1 MSGKVL
7 TGQDALLAW
16 IKRITQGYDGVNVL
30 NFTTSFKDGL
40 VFCALV
46 HAFYPE
52 EFVYGDLDPNDHL
65 KNLQLSFDIAEKHNV
80 VPLLEAEDI
89 IMLPKPDKMS
99 IITYVSQFYH
109 AFAKESIRATSNQ
122 RLNPKAAEYLANKPA
137 DSAAGGIASK
147 FENAGSTRTPELQ
160 KKPILSDSRN
170 LNTLQT
176 GSPAASG
183 RKWAED
189 LKRKEEESKKAEEE
203 KKLKLAEAQK
213 KIREDQILRRKQE
226 EEQDRIEKR

>member
-1 MSGKVL
+1 
-7 TGQDALLAW
+7 
-16 IKRITQGYDGVNVL
+16 
-30 NFTTSFKDGL
+30 
-40 VFCALV
+40 
-46 HAFYPE
+46 
-52 EFVYGDLDPNDHL
+52 
-65 KNLQLSFDIAEKHNV
+65 LSFDIAEKHNV

-226 EEQDRIEKR
+226 EEQDRIEKDDREKIRKNADARKKEMEDQKRKDDDDDRIEREKSKKEKRRN